1 MMPDVLKS
9 IAQTMLM
16 AGIRPEQ
23 IDSIRAMTMFD
34 GREVEEIAKVMRKI
48 EDDRRD

>member
-1 MMPDVLKS
+1 MMPGVLKS

-16 AGIRPEQ
+16 VGIRPEQ
-23 IDSIRAMTMFD
+23 TNSIKSMTMFD
-34 GREVEEIAKVMRKI
+34 GREVEEIAKEMRKI